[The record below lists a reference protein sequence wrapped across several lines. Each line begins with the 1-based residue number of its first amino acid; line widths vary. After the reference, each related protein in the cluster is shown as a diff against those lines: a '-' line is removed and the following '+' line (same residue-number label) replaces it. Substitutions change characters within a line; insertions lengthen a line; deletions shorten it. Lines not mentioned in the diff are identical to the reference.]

1 MIENCI
7 GVMPLPLGLGVG
19 FKVNQ
24 KNFIVPMAVEEPSV
38 IAACSAIAKIISTH
52 GGGFECFSSP
62 PIMTGQIQITEVT
75 DYDRI
80 DFVLRRDKDKI
91 IRYANSHCL
100 SMTQRGGGVVD
111 LKWRQLSEQM
121 MVVEFDVNVCDAM
134 GANAINT
141 IAEATAPFIH
151 SLIGQGQIGIRI
163 LTNLCTERM
172 IMATFSI
179 PVEKLAWKGASGE
192 LVAKKILEAQRFAEL
207 DQYRATTHNKGIMN
221 GVDAVAIA
229 LGQDWR
235 AIESAAHSY
244 AAISGKYMPL
254 SSYKLEGGIFKGK
267 IKLPI
272 AVGTKRGALSSNPGY
287 INTLQIMGNPT
298 ATEIGQVMASVGL
311 ANNFAALRAM
321 GIEGIQR
328 GHMDLHA
335 RNVAI
340 QAGLP
345 TDLVTQAAQFMK
357 VRNKINVRTAQ
368 QYAQSLEQFS
378 KSQSEKV

>member
-1 MIENCI
+1 MIDNCI

-91 IRYANSHCL
+91 VRYANSHCL

-141 IAEATAPFIH
+141 IAEATAPFIR
-151 SLIGQGQIGIRI
+151 S
-163 LTNLCTERM
+163 T
-172 IMATFSI
+172 S
-179 PVEKLAWKGASGE
+179 VKSG
-192 LVAKKILEAQRFAEL
+192 
-207 DQYRATTHNKGIMN
+207 
-221 GVDAVAIA
+221 
-229 LGQDWR
+229 
-235 AIESAAHSY
+235 
-244 AAISGKYMPL
+244 SG
-254 SSYKLEGGIFKGK
+254 S
-267 IKLPI
+267 
-272 AVGTKRGALSSNPGY
+272 
-287 INTLQIMGNPT
+287 
-298 ATEIGQVMASVGL
+298 
-311 ANNFAALRAM
+311 
-321 GIEGIQR
+321 
-328 GHMDLHA
+328 
-335 RNVAI
+335 
-340 QAGLP
+340 
-345 TDLVTQAAQFMK
+345 
-357 VRNKINVRTAQ
+357 
-368 QYAQSLEQFS
+368 
-378 KSQSEKV
+378 